1 MTVLT
6 VLAKAMGR
14 NAAGRHPAGRH
25 AVGPSGVG
33 ARVVATVVVAM
44 LGLAA
49 CSGEDAGG
57 GTTSTTAPSD
67 AGDPVA
73 AVADWERPAC
83 ETAPIEPVVV
93 EPVEGVDSDVVL
105 TSFDDTP
112 IRVHWFPHPDAT
124 ADEPAPTVLMGPGW
138 SLPGDTEVDAVGI
151 LGSIDIASLRGAGYN
166 VLTWDPRG
174 FGESGGVATVNDP
187 AFEGRDVQRM
197 LDWIST
203 LPEVRLDAAGDPL
216 VGMVGGSYGGGI
228 QFVTAAIDCR
238 VDAIVPMIAWH
249 SLGTSLYRSE
259 TVKTGWAGVLADLP
273 TGATVDPHIDS
284 AYQAGMSTGVLSE
297 EDRAWFRSRG
307 PAELVGDVRV
317 PTLVVQGT
325 VDTLFTLDEALT
337 NLEILESSG
346 VPSAMLWYC
355 GGHGMC
361 LTDPGDVEAVVTA
374 TIAWLD
380 RWVKGDESVDTGARI
395 DLLDQF
401 GVRHRGDAVPTP
413 ASVVAA
419 TGAGHLDLVAG
430 GGSGP
435 AQAPIGSTEVLD
447 SIAASVT
454 PARAT
459 NAIEVQIPIEDESL
473 LVGPPELQLSY
484 QGTTP
489 DGERPTR
496 LFAQLVDDTTGLVLG
511 NQITPVPVQ
520 LDGQPHELTLPL
532 ETISH
537 SAPAGSSVTLQLVA
551 TTVAYATP
559 RLGGSIDL
567 DSIRVALP
575 VVEGL
580 RPSR

>member
-1 MTVLT
+1 M
-6 VLAKAMGR
+6 AM
-14 NAAGRHPAGRH
+14 A
-25 AVGPSGVG
+25 
-33 ARVVATVVVAM
+33 VAT
-44 LGLAA
+44 LGMAA
-49 CSGEDAGG
+49 CSDEGGSG
-57 GTTSTTAPSD
+57 GTTTTAAPSPTSAPD
-67 AGDPVA
+67 DPVA
-73 AVADWERPAC
+73 AAAQWERPEC
-83 ETAPIEPVVV
+83 RVEPIEPVQV
-93 EPVEGVDSDVVL
+93 EAVEGVASDVVM
-105 TSFDDTP
+105 TSFDGTP
-112 IRVHWFPHPDAT
+112 IRAHWFPHPDAGGG
-124 ADEPAPTVLMGPGW
+124 EPAPTVLMGPGW

-187 AFEGRDVQRM
+187 AFEGRDVQRL

-203 LPEVRLDAAGDPL
+203 LPEVRLDANGDPQ

-284 AYQAGMSTGVLSE
+284 AYRSGVATGVLSD
-297 EDRAWFRSRG
+297 EDREWFLARG
-307 PAELVGDVRV
+307 PAELVEDVDV
-317 PTLVVQGT
+317 PTLIVQGT
-325 VDTLFTLDEALT
+325 VDTLFTLEEGLT
-337 NLEILESSG
+337 NLAILESNG

-380 RWVKGDESVDTGARI
+380 RWVTGDESVDTGARI

-401 GVRHRGDAVPTP
+401 GERHRGETFP
-413 ASVVAA
+413 APSSTVEAA
-419 TGAGHLDLVAG
+419 GAGHLDLVAG

-435 AQAPIGSTEVLD
+435 AAAPIGSTEVLD
-447 SIAASVT
+447 SVAASVT

-459 NAIEVQIPIEDESL
+459 NAIEVDVPIEDEAL
-473 LVGPPELQLSY
+473 LVGSPELRLAYRGSS
-484 QGTTP
+484 P

-496 LFAQLVDDTTGLVLG
+496 LFAQLVDATTGLVLG
-511 NQITPVPVQ
+511 NQITPVPVE
-520 LDGQPHELTLPL
+520 LDGSTHELTLPL
-532 ETISH
+532 EVIAH
-537 SAPAGSSVTLQLVA
+537 AAPAGSTVTLQLVA

-559 RLGGSIDL
+559 RLGGSIEVE
-567 DSIRVALP
+567 SVRVALP

-580 RPSR
+580 RPSS